1 MSRTLMIEHETEG
14 PITVEIDGDDLT
26 EEEVHAALGEYW
38 DAGTPEIGVE
48 EDPIRSNLKFK
59 KEMQEMVARGIRNNN
74 PGNIEHGEDWNG
86 MHSEQTDDRFIRF
99 ESPEMGIRAMS
110 KIMQT
115 YKNKHGIDTV
125 QGVINRWAPPH
136 ENETNNYA
144 SFVAT
149 RMGIEPGDKIDLS
162 DPTVLKP
169 LMMAMTFMENGENP
183 YEESI
188 FDQGIQLA
196 GLRSITDDDT
206 VSS

>member
-1 MSRTLMIEHETEG
+1 MVRTMMVEHETEG
-14 PITVEIDGDDLT
+14 PVSVEIDGDLT
-26 EEEVHAALGEYW
+26 EEEVTAALGEYW
-38 DAGTPEIGVE
+38 DAGTPEIGIE

-74 PGNIEHGEDWNG
+74 PGNIEHGDDWDG
-86 MHSEQTDDRFIRF
+86 MHSEQNDNRFIRF
-99 ESPEMGIRAMS
+99 ESPAMGIRAMS

-144 SFVAT
+144 SFVAA
-149 RMGIEPGDKIDLS
+149 RMGVKPEDKIDLS

-183 YEESI
+183 YDDNV
-188 FDQGIQLA
+188 FNQGMELA
-196 GLRSITDDDT
+196 GLRSITNDDT